1 MMFTDIN
8 TALDAIMARKNS
20 EYGLRHFSECL
31 ESIGNPQYQ
40 LKCVHVAGT
49 NGKGSTT
56 NFVRAGLQE
65 AGFKVGTFTSPHLVV
80 HNDRIRINDVMID
93 DETFLK
99 YINNSLNLWEE
110 FGLSMFEIDMLIS
123 IQYFLDEKV
132 DYVVYEVGLGGLLD
146 ATNVI
151 KPLISVI
158 TNVDMDHMNI
168 LGDTIEAIALQK
180 AGIIKDKTPVFTME
194 SKSNV
199 LDVIKQVSLEHHT
212 TLTELTVPDY
222 QRIGKEYHFMAAGI
236 PFVLNNTAVYQV
248 ANASLAAHVLKFLDI
263 SDAAIKKGIESTQW
277 AGRFEEVQSGVYLDG
292 AHNKMGV
299 HQLALSMD
307 SLPRP
312 WILVF
317 TALQD
322 KDHQEMVSELESIF
336 DEVIITQFDFYRAA
350 SAIELAGG
358 RDVIIEEDYKK
369 AIDKGIV
376 LKKDGVCLIT
386 GSLYFVSEARAYLF
400 NQDS

>member
-1 MMFTDIN
+1 
-8 TALDAIMARKNS
+8 
-20 EYGLRHFSECL
+20 
-31 ESIGNPQYQ
+31 
-40 LKCVHVAGT
+40 
-49 NGKGSTT
+49 
-56 NFVRAGLQE
+56 
-65 AGFKVGTFTSPHLVV
+65 
-80 HNDRIRINDVMID
+80 
-93 DETFLK
+93 
-99 YINNSLNLWEE
+99 
-110 FGLSMFEIDMLIS
+110 
-123 IQYFLDEKV
+123 
-132 DYVVYEVGLGGLLD
+132 
-146 ATNVI
+146 
-151 KPLISVI
+151 
-158 TNVDMDHMNI
+158 
-168 LGDTIEAIALQK
+168 
-180 AGIIKDKTPVFTME
+180 
-194 SKSNV
+194 
-199 LDVIKQVSLEHHT
+199 
-212 TLTELTVPDY
+212 
-222 QRIGKEYHFMAAGI
+222 MAAGI

-386 GSLYFVSEARAYLF
+386 GSLYFVSEARAYLL